1 MWDTI
6 VNALSVAWTAVS
18 QFFVTAFNVSV
29 AFCLSVYDFLSSYL
43 GSPILAIVTLSVI
56 GLLAVL
62 LIIFLIVAIINP
74 EKRKKKK
81 LEKLLKKQQEYDNL
95 RKRFAEISEE
105 INNLSLEIVLTQKHA
120 DDAIFNLQEQEK
132 TAIAQDKVFF
142 TEHYDKIKILVE
154 KQRVLLELLKNQQK
168 GWFPNKEKAES
179 TKLLIDQLSREQT
192 ESSNAIIT
200 RTNDATAREEALIAE
215 VKKITEE
222 SHAKR
227 DELVAK
233 RDELEAEKNKIQA
246 KLDKMKLTGSYKL
259 TLEDAKTMS
268 EEFARQRK
276 LEAEAEEFER
286 NEAIRRAREAY
297 EQAYKRRVQVEKDMA
312 EIVDHVKQM
321 QEEQAK
327 VKSLKLSEFVPVTVT
342 TSAREDE
349 KPDDVNIIIA
359 DVNCETVFVPEQ
371 VEETQKAD
379 ERVYSMPEVAVV
391 DISTLPEEDVVFI
404 EAFLDELES
413 EQPLE
418 ENDLKEEQS
427 PTTEPTTE
435 EIEPTTAKTES
446 ATVEIVEE
454 KTEVIDENPE
464 QQTQTVAEEV
474 NENIEPQVLEEVA
487 LTETIDTPEIIETE
501 QSAQIEVVE
510 PVIDEVAENEN
521 VEQTEV
527 PQKKK
532 PTGKIYNDGIP
543 ATPIHKKSKFAK
555 PVTRIVKKSS
565 EGEEVTETPTKAEQ
579 SAVKVGYSGKWII
592 VKNEDKSFAKLLASN
607 GGVMIQTPAYS
618 SVQGVLGSIANV
630 KENIANAVIAQTK
643 TGKYVYK
650 VISSSKRTIAT
661 SDEYSTKYQCEK
673 ALESA
678 KRFAISA
685 VVIK

>member
-132 TAIAQDKVFF
+132 TAIAQDKVFC

-154 KQRVLLELLKNQQK
+154 KQRVLLELLKKQQK

-427 PTTEPTTE
+427 PTTEPTT
-435 EIEPTTAKTES
+435 A
-446 ATVEIVEE
+446 EIVEE
-454 KTEVIDENPE
+454 KTDVVEETSE

-487 LTETIDTPEIIETE
+487 LTETIDSPEIIETE
-501 QSAQIEVVE
+501 QSAQIEAVE

-579 SAVKVGYSGKWII
+579 PAVKVGYSGKWII

-630 KENIANAVIAQTK
+630 KENITNAVIAQTK

-650 VISSSKRTIAT
+650 VISSGKRTIAT